1 MFIIDFDDTLFDT
14 QALKQAR
21 LEAVQQLG
29 VSEEEYWESYREARN
44 SHDGLFTY
52 SDERHAEVLGARGYS
67 RVEVLFQLKT
77 TTGDMLR
84 DFLFPDAISFL
95 QQVKKY
101 HEPMILLSLGNPGF
115 QKLKTEGVGVSPYFD
130 EIYMV
135 HDTKRHVLEKLF
147 ARNDVDETLWFI
159 NDKVGETKDLVQ
171 EFPDLKSILK
181 KSDRSSDEEYR
192 QSGFPF
198 FETLS
203 QIGEYLQVHIPS
215 YESH

>member
-1 MFIIDFDDTLFDT
+1 MFIVDFDDTLFDT

-67 RVEVLFQLKT
+67 RDEVLFQLKT
-77 TTGDMLR
+77 TTGDMLP
-84 DFLFPDAISFL
+84 DFLFPDTIPFL
-95 QQVKKY
+95 QDLKKY
-101 HEPMILLSLGNPGF
+101 QQPMILLSLGNPGF
-115 QKLKTEGVGVSPYFD
+115 QKLKTEGAGVNPYFD
-130 EIYMV
+130 QIYMV
-135 HDTKRHVLEKLF
+135 HDTKRHVLEQLF
-147 ARNDVDETLWFI
+147 ARNDVDNTVWFI
-159 NDKVGETKDLVQ
+159 NDKVAETKDLAQ
-171 EFPDLKSILK
+171 EFPGLKPILK

-198 FETLS
+198 FETLK
-203 QIGEYLQVHIPS
+203 QVGEYLQLHIPP
-215 YESH
+215 YESR